1 MDNASMSFNDHSLDE
16 VNTKLVRVY
25 PLNHR
30 KVIKISVTVN
40 SKSHFS
46 NWNHCLYLD
55 GQIHYA
61 TALCSQLA
69 PGAQVLD
76 LGCGPGFYT
85 QLLAKRGFCCTGI
98 DFSPASITYAQQ
110 QAQVAGLDIDY
121 QLQDVRSY
129 RPTKMFD
136 FIMMTF
142 GELNVF
148 SAADAKSLL
157 KHCANWLTPSGKL
170 LVEVH
175 SFDEVKRQG
184 QAEPSWQR
192 HSQGLFLDAPH
203 LLLTEHA
210 WDEALQISSTL
221 FWVIEENGKVTRFG
235 SRMQAW
241 QDEEYLQ
248 LLNECGFNKIQRV
261 DTAVWPSSNTFEGKL
276 YTLMACY
283 KA

>member
-1 MDNASMSFNDHSLDE
+1 MNINKLISQHLPIRLSPNESKIPWNDADFSQRMLENHLSQEHDWASR
-16 VNTKLVRVY
+16 KLA
-25 PLNHR
+25 
-30 KVIKISVTVN
+30 VIERQVD
-40 SKSHFS
+40 
-46 NWNHCLYLD
+46 W
-55 GQIHYA
+55 
-61 TALCSQLA
+61 LCSQLA

-85 QLLAKRGFCCTGI
+85 QLLAKRGFCCTGV
-98 DFSPASITYAQQ
+98 DFSPASIAYAQQ
-110 QAQVAGLDIDY
+110 QAQAAGLDIDY
-121 QLQDVRSY
+121 QLLDVRSY
-129 RPTKMFD
+129 RPTKKFD
-136 FIMMTF
+136 FITMTF

>member
-1 MDNASMSFNDHSLDE
+1 MNINKLISQNLPIRLLPNESKIPWNDADFSQRMLENHLSQEHDWASR
-16 VNTKLVRVY
+16 KLA
-25 PLNHR
+25 
-30 KVIKISVTVN
+30 VIERQVD
-40 SKSHFS
+40 
-46 NWNHCLYLD
+46 W
-55 GQIHYA
+55 
-61 TALCSQLA
+61 LCSQLA

-85 QLLAKRGFCCTGI
+85 QLLAKRGFCCTGV

-110 QAQVAGLDIDY
+110 QAQAAGLDIDY
-121 QLQDVRSY
+121 QLLDVRSY
-129 RPTKMFD
+129 RPTKKFD

-157 KHCANWLTPSGKL
+157 KHCANWLTPNGKL

-192 HSQGLFLDAPH
+192 QSQGLFLDSPH

-210 WDEALQISSTL
+210 WDEALQTSSTL

-248 LLNECGFNKIQRV
+248 LLNECGFNNIQRI

-276 YTLMACY
+276 YTLMACS

>member
-1 MDNASMSFNDHSLDE
+1 MNINKLISQHLPIRLSPNESKIPWNDADFSQRMLENHLSQEHDWASR
-16 VNTKLVRVY
+16 KLA
-25 PLNHR
+25 
-30 KVIKISVTVN
+30 VIERQVD
-40 SKSHFS
+40 
-46 NWNHCLYLD
+46 W
-55 GQIHYA
+55 
-61 TALCSQLA
+61 LCSQLA
-69 PGAQVLD
+69 PGAKVLD

-85 QLLAKRGFCCTGI
+85 QLLAKRGFCCTGV
-98 DFSPASITYAQQ
+98 DFSPASIAYAQQ
-110 QAQVAGLDIDY
+110 QAQAAGLDIDY
-121 QLQDVRSY
+121 QLLDVRSY
-129 RPTKMFD
+129 RPTKKFD

-148 SAADAKSLL
+148 STADAKSLL
-157 KHCANWLTPSGKL
+157 KHCANWLMPNGKL

-184 QAEPSWQR
+184 LAEPSWQR

-210 WDEALQISSTL
+210 WDEALQTSSTL
-221 FWVIEENGKVTRFG
+221 FWVIEENGKVARFG

-248 LLNECGFNKIQRV
+248 LLNECGFNKIQRI
-261 DTAVWPSSNTFEGKL
+261 DTAEWPSSNTFEGKL
-276 YTLMACY
+276 YTLMACS

>member
-1 MDNASMSFNDHSLDE
+1 MNINKLISQHLPIRLSPNESKIPWNDADFSQRMLENHLSQEHDWASR
-16 VNTKLVRVY
+16 KLA
-25 PLNHR
+25 
-30 KVIKISVTVN
+30 VIERQVD
-40 SKSHFS
+40 
-46 NWNHCLYLD
+46 W
-55 GQIHYA
+55 
-61 TALCSQLA
+61 LCSQLA
-69 PGAQVLD
+69 PGAKVLD

-85 QLLAKRGFCCTGI
+85 QLLAKRGFCCTGV
-98 DFSPASITYAQQ
+98 DFSPASIAYAQQ
-110 QAQVAGLDIDY
+110 QAQAAGLDIDY
-121 QLQDVRSY
+121 QLLDVRSY
-129 RPTKMFD
+129 RPTKKFD

-157 KHCANWLTPSGKL
+157 KDCANWLTPNGKL

-184 QAEPSWQR
+184 QAKPSWQR

-210 WDEALQISSTL
+210 WDEALQTSSTL

-241 QDEEYLQ
+241 QDGEYLQ
-248 LLNECGFNKIQRV
+248 LLNECGFNKIQRI

-276 YTLMACY
+276 YTLMACS

>member
-1 MDNASMSFNDHSLDE
+1 MNINKLISQHLPIRLSPNESKIPWNDADFSQRMLENHLSQEHDWASR
-16 VNTKLVRVY
+16 KLA
-25 PLNHR
+25 
-30 KVIKISVTVN
+30 VIERQVD
-40 SKSHFS
+40 
-46 NWNHCLYLD
+46 W
-55 GQIHYA
+55 
-61 TALCSQLA
+61 LCSQLA
-69 PGAQVLD
+69 PGAKVLD

-85 QLLAKRGFCCTGI
+85 QLLAKRGFCCTGV
-98 DFSPASITYAQQ
+98 DFSPASIAYAQQ
-110 QAQVAGLDIDY
+110 QAQAAGLDIDY
-121 QLQDVRSY
+121 QLLGVRSY
-129 RPTKMFD
+129 RPTKKFD

-157 KHCANWLTPSGKL
+157 KHCANWLMPNGKL

-210 WDEALQISSTL
+210 WDEALQTSSTL

-241 QDEEYLQ
+241 QDGEYLQ
-248 LLNECGFNKIQRV
+248 LLNECGFNKIQRI
-261 DTAVWPSSNTFEGKL
+261 DTAEWPSSNTFEGKL
-276 YTLMACY
+276 YTLMACS

>member
-1 MDNASMSFNDHSLDE
+1 MNINKLISQHLPIRLLPNESKIPWNDAGFSQRMLENHLCQEHDWASR
-16 VNTKLVRVY
+16 KLA
-25 PLNHR
+25 
-30 KVIKISVTVN
+30 VIERQVD
-40 SKSHFS
+40 
-46 NWNHCLYLD
+46 W
-55 GQIHYA
+55 
-61 TALCSQLA
+61 LCSQLA

-85 QLLAKRGFCCTGI
+85 QLLAKRGFCCTGV

-110 QAQVAGLDIDY
+110 QAQTAGLDIDY
-121 QLQDVRSY
+121 QLLDVRSY
-129 RPTKMFD
+129 RPTKKFD

-157 KHCANWLTPSGKL
+157 KDCANWLTPNGKL

-210 WDEALQISSTL
+210 WDEALQTSSTL

-241 QDEEYLQ
+241 QDEEYRQ
-248 LLNECGFNKIQRV
+248 LLNECGFNKIQRI
-261 DTAVWPSSNTFEGKL
+261 DTAVWPSSHTFEGKL
-276 YTLMACY
+276 YTLMAC
-283 KA
+283 ATR

>member
-1 MDNASMSFNDHSLDE
+1 MNINKLISQHFPIRLLPNESKIPWNDADFSQRMLENHLSQEHDWASR
-16 VNTKLVRVY
+16 KLA
-25 PLNHR
+25 
-30 KVIKISVTVN
+30 VIERQVD
-40 SKSHFS
+40 
-46 NWNHCLYLD
+46 W
-55 GQIHYA
+55 
-61 TALCSQLA
+61 LCSQLA
-69 PGAQVLD
+69 PGAKVLD

-85 QLLAKRGFCCTGI
+85 QLLAKRGFCCTGV
-98 DFSPASITYAQQ
+98 DFSPASIAYAQQ
-110 QAQVAGLDIDY
+110 QAQAAGLDIDY
-121 QLQDVRSY
+121 QLLDVRSY
-129 RPTKMFD
+129 RPTKKFD

-157 KHCANWLTPSGKL
+157 EDCANWLTPNGKL

-210 WDEALQISSTL
+210 WDEALQTSSTL

-241 QDEEYLQ
+241 QDEGYLQ

-276 YTLMACY
+276 YTLMACS

>member
-1 MDNASMSFNDHSLDE
+1 MNINKLISQHLPIRLSPNKSKIPWNDADFSQRMLENHLSQEHDWASR
-16 VNTKLVRVY
+16 KLA
-25 PLNHR
+25 
-30 KVIKISVTVN
+30 VIERQVD
-40 SKSHFS
+40 
-46 NWNHCLYLD
+46 W
-55 GQIHYA
+55 
-61 TALCSQLA
+61 LCSQLA
-69 PGAQVLD
+69 PGAKVLD

-85 QLLAKRGFCCTGI
+85 QLLAKRGFCCTGV
-98 DFSPASITYAQQ
+98 DFSPASIAYAQQ
-110 QAQVAGLDIDY
+110 QAQAAGLDIDY
-121 QLQDVRSY
+121 QLLDVRSY
-129 RPTKMFD
+129 RPTKKFD

-148 SAADAKSLL
+148 STADAKSLL
-157 KHCANWLTPSGKL
+157 KHCANWLMPNGKL

-210 WDEALQISSTL
+210 WDEALQTSSTL
-221 FWVIEENGKVTRFG
+221 FWVIEENGKVARFG

-248 LLNECGFNKIQRV
+248 LLNECGFNKIQRI

-276 YTLMACY
+276 YTLMACS

>member
-1 MDNASMSFNDHSLDE
+1 MNINKLISQHLPIRLSPNESKIPWNDADFSQRMLENHLSQEHDWASR
-16 VNTKLVRVY
+16 KLA
-25 PLNHR
+25 
-30 KVIKISVTVN
+30 VIERQVD
-40 SKSHFS
+40 
-46 NWNHCLYLD
+46 W
-55 GQIHYA
+55 
-61 TALCSQLA
+61 LCSQLA

-85 QLLAKRGFCCTGI
+85 QLLAKRGFCCTGV
-98 DFSPASITYAQQ
+98 DFSPASIAYAQQ
-110 QAQVAGLDIDY
+110 QAQAAGLDIDY

-129 RPTKMFD
+129 RPTKKFD

-157 KHCANWLTPSGKL
+157 KDCANWLTLNGKL

-210 WDEALQISSTL
+210 WDEALQTSSTL
-221 FWVIEENGKVTRFG
+221 FWVIEENGKVARFG

-248 LLNECGFNKIQRV
+248 LLNECGFNKIQRI

-276 YTLMACY
+276 YTLMACS

>member
-1 MDNASMSFNDHSLDE
+1 MNINKLISQNLPIRLLPNESKIPWNDADFSQRMLENHLSQEHDWASR
-16 VNTKLVRVY
+16 KLA
-25 PLNHR
+25 
-30 KVIKISVTVN
+30 VIERQVD
-40 SKSHFS
+40 
-46 NWNHCLYLD
+46 W
-55 GQIHYA
+55 
-61 TALCSQLA
+61 LCSQLA

-85 QLLAKRGFCCTGI
+85 QLLAKRGFCCTGV

-110 QAQVAGLDIDY
+110 QAQAAGLDIDY
-121 QLQDVRSY
+121 QLLDVRSY
-129 RPTKMFD
+129 RPTKKFD

-157 KHCANWLTPSGKL
+157 KDCANWLTPNGKL

-184 QAEPSWQR
+184 QTEPSWQR

-210 WDEALQISSTL
+210 WDEALQTSSTL

-248 LLNECGFNKIQRV
+248 LLNECGFNKVQRV

-276 YTLMACY
+276 YTLMACS

>member
-1 MDNASMSFNDHSLDE
+1 MNINKLISQHLPIRLSPNESKIPWNDADFSQRMLENHLSQEHDWASR
-16 VNTKLVRVY
+16 KLA
-25 PLNHR
+25 
-30 KVIKISVTVN
+30 VIERQVD
-40 SKSHFS
+40 
-46 NWNHCLYLD
+46 W
-55 GQIHYA
+55 
-61 TALCSQLA
+61 LCSQLA

-85 QLLAKRGFCCTGI
+85 QLLAKRGFCCTGV
-98 DFSPASITYAQQ
+98 DFSPASIAYAQQ
-110 QAQVAGLDIDY
+110 QAQAAGLDIDY

-129 RPTKMFD
+129 RPTKKFD

-148 SAADAKSLL
+148 STADAKSLL
-157 KHCANWLTPSGKL
+157 KDYANWLMPNGKL

-210 WDEALQISSTL
+210 WDEALQTSSTL
-221 FWVIEENGKVTRFG
+221 FWVIEENGKVARFG

-248 LLNECGFNKIQRV
+248 LLNECGFNKIQRI

-276 YTLMACY
+276 YTLMACS

>member
-1 MDNASMSFNDHSLDE
+1 MNINKLISQHLPIRLSPNESKIPWNDADFSQRMLENHLSQEHDWASR
-16 VNTKLVRVY
+16 KLA
-25 PLNHR
+25 
-30 KVIKISVTVN
+30 VIERQVD
-40 SKSHFS
+40 
-46 NWNHCLYLD
+46 W
-55 GQIHYA
+55 
-61 TALCSQLA
+61 LCSQLA
-69 PGAQVLD
+69 PGAKVLD

-85 QLLAKRGFCCTGI
+85 QLLAKRGFCCTGV
-98 DFSPASITYAQQ
+98 DFSPASIAYAQQ
-110 QAQVAGLDIDY
+110 QAQAAGLDIDY
-121 QLQDVRSY
+121 QLLDVRSY
-129 RPTKMFD
+129 RPTKKFD

-157 KHCANWLTPSGKL
+157 KHCANWLMPNGKL

-210 WDEALQISSTL
+210 WDEALQTSSTL
-221 FWVIEENGKVTRFG
+221 FWVIEENGKVARFG

-248 LLNECGFNKIQRV
+248 LLNECGFNKIQQI
-261 DTAVWPSSNTFEGKL
+261 DTAEWPSSNTFEGKL
-276 YTLMACY
+276 YTLMACS

>member
-1 MDNASMSFNDHSLDE
+1 VIE
-16 VNTKLVRVY
+16 RQVN
-25 PLNHR
+25 
-30 KVIKISVTVN
+30 
-40 SKSHFS
+40 
-46 NWNHCLYLD
+46 W
-55 GQIHYA
+55 
-61 TALCSQLA
+61 LCSQLA

-85 QLLAKRGFCCTGI
+85 QLLAKRDFCCTGV

-110 QAQVAGLDIDY
+110 QAQTAGLDIDY
-121 QLQDVRSY
+121 QLLDVRSY
-129 RPTKMFD
+129 RPTKKFD

-148 SAADAKSLL
+148 SAADAKNLL
-157 KHCANWLTPSGKL
+157 KHCANWLMPNGKL
-170 LVEVH
+170 VVEVH

-210 WDEALQISSTL
+210 WDEALQTSSTL

-248 LLNECGFNKIQRV
+248 LLNECGFNNIQRI

-276 YTLMACY
+276 YTLMACS

>member
-1 MDNASMSFNDHSLDE
+1 M
-16 VNTKLVRVY
+16 
-25 PLNHR
+25 
-30 KVIKISVTVN
+30 
-40 SKSHFS
+40 
-46 NWNHCLYLD
+46 
-55 GQIHYA
+55 
-61 TALCSQLA
+61 A
-69 PGAQVLD
+69 PGAKVLD

-85 QLLAKRGFCCTGI
+85 QLLAKHGFCCTGV

-110 QAQVAGLDIDY
+110 QAQTAGLDIDY
-121 QLQDVRSY
+121 QLLDVRSY
-129 RPTKMFD
+129 RPTKKFD

-148 SAADAKSLL
+148 SAADAESLL
-157 KHCANWLTPSGKL
+157 KDCANWLMPNGKL

-175 SFDEVKRQG
+175 SFDEVKQQG

-210 WDEALQISSTL
+210 WDEALQTSSTL
-221 FWVIEENGKVTRFG
+221 FWVIEENGKVTRLG

-248 LLNECGFNKIQRV
+248 LLNECGFNKIQRI
-261 DTAVWPSSNTFEGKL
+261 DTAV
-276 YTLMACY
+276 
-283 KA
+283 

>member
-1 MDNASMSFNDHSLDE
+1 MNINKLISQHLPIRLLPNESKIPWNDADFSQRMLENHLSQEHDWASR
-16 VNTKLVRVY
+16 KLA
-25 PLNHR
+25 
-30 KVIKISVTVN
+30 VIERQVD
-40 SKSHFS
+40 
-46 NWNHCLYLD
+46 W
-55 GQIHYA
+55 
-61 TALCSQLA
+61 LCNQLA

-85 QLLAKRGFCCTGI
+85 QLLAKRGFCCTGV

-110 QAQVAGLDIDY
+110 QAQAAGLDIDY
-121 QLQDVRSY
+121 QLLDVRSY
-129 RPTKMFD
+129 RPTKKFD

-157 KHCANWLTPSGKL
+157 KHCANWLTPNGKL
-170 LVEVH
+170 LLEVH

-210 WDEALQISSTL
+210 WDEALQTSSTL

-241 QDEEYLQ
+241 QDGEYLQ
-248 LLNECGFNKIQRV
+248 LLNECGFNKIQQI

>member
-1 MDNASMSFNDHSLDE
+1 MNINKLISQHLPIRLSPNESKIPWNDADFSQRMLENHLSQEHDWASR
-16 VNTKLVRVY
+16 KLA
-25 PLNHR
+25 
-30 KVIKISVTVN
+30 VIERQVD
-40 SKSHFS
+40 
-46 NWNHCLYLD
+46 W
-55 GQIHYA
+55 
-61 TALCSQLA
+61 LCSQLA
-69 PGAQVLD
+69 PGAKVLD
-76 LGCGPGFYT
+76 LGCGPGYYT
-85 QLLAKRGFCCTGI
+85 QLLAKRGFCCTGV
-98 DFSPASITYAQQ
+98 DFSPASIAYAQQ
-110 QAQVAGLDIDY
+110 QAQAAGLDIDY
-121 QLQDVRSY
+121 QLLDVRSY
-129 RPTKMFD
+129 RPTKKFD

-148 SAADAKSLL
+148 STADAKSLL
-157 KHCANWLTPSGKL
+157 KDCANWLMPNGKL

-210 WDEALQISSTL
+210 WDEALQTSSTL
-221 FWVIEENGKVTRFG
+221 FWVIEENGKVARFG

-248 LLNECGFNKIQRV
+248 LLNECGFNKIQRI
-261 DTAVWPSSNTFEGKL
+261 DTAEWPSSNTFEGKL
-276 YTLMACY
+276 YTLMACS

>member
-1 MDNASMSFNDHSLDE
+1 MNINKLISQHLPIRLLPNESKIPWNDADFSQRMLENHLSQEHDWASR
-16 VNTKLVRVY
+16 KLA
-25 PLNHR
+25 
-30 KVIKISVTVN
+30 VIERQVD
-40 SKSHFS
+40 
-46 NWNHCLYLD
+46 W
-55 GQIHYA
+55 
-61 TALCSQLA
+61 LCSQLA
-69 PGAQVLD
+69 PGAKVLD

-85 QLLAKRGFCCTGI
+85 QLLAKRGFCCTGV
-98 DFSPASITYAQQ
+98 DFSPASIAYAQQ
-110 QAQVAGLDIDY
+110 QAQAAGLDIDY
-121 QLQDVRSY
+121 QLLDVRSY
-129 RPTKMFD
+129 RPTKKFD

-157 KHCANWLTPSGKL
+157 KHCANWLMPNGKL

-210 WDEALQISSTL
+210 WDEALQTSSTL
-221 FWVIEENGKVTRFG
+221 FWVIEENGKVARFG

-248 LLNECGFNKIQRV
+248 LLNECGFNKIQRI

-276 YTLMACY
+276 YTLMACS

>member
-1 MDNASMSFNDHSLDE
+1 MNINKLISQHLPIRLSPNESKIPWNDADFSQRMLENHLSQEHDWASR
-16 VNTKLVRVY
+16 KLA
-25 PLNHR
+25 
-30 KVIKISVTVN
+30 VIERQVD
-40 SKSHFS
+40 
-46 NWNHCLYLD
+46 W
-55 GQIHYA
+55 
-61 TALCSQLA
+61 LCSQLA
-69 PGAQVLD
+69 PGAKVLD

-85 QLLAKRGFCCTGI
+85 QLLAKRGFCCTGV

-110 QAQVAGLDIDY
+110 QAQTAGLDIDY
-121 QLQDVRSY
+121 QLLDVRSY
-129 RPTKMFD
+129 RPTKKFD

-157 KHCANWLTPSGKL
+157 EDCANWLTPNGKL

-210 WDEALQISSTL
+210 WDEALQTSSTL

-241 QDEEYLQ
+241 QDEGYLQ

-276 YTLMACY
+276 YTLMACS

>member
-1 MDNASMSFNDHSLDE
+1 MNINKLISQHLPIRLLPNESKIPWNDADFSHRMLENHLSQEHDWASR
-16 VNTKLVRVY
+16 KLA
-25 PLNHR
+25 
-30 KVIKISVTVN
+30 VIERQVD
-40 SKSHFS
+40 
-46 NWNHCLYLD
+46 W
-55 GQIHYA
+55 
-61 TALCSQLA
+61 LCSQLA
-69 PGAQVLD
+69 PGAKVLD

-85 QLLAKRGFCCTGI
+85 QLLAKRGFCCTGV

-110 QAQVAGLDIDY
+110 QAQTAGLDIDY
-121 QLQDVRSY
+121 QLLDVRSY
-129 RPTKMFD
+129 RPTKKFD

-157 KHCANWLTPSGKL
+157 KDCANWLTPNGKL

-210 WDEALQISSTL
+210 WDEALQTSSTL

-248 LLNECGFNKIQRV
+248 LLNECGFNKIQRI
-261 DTAVWPSSNTFEGKL
+261 DTAVWPSSNNFEGKL
-276 YTLMACY
+276 YTLMACS

>member
-1 MDNASMSFNDHSLDE
+1 MNINKLISQHLPIRLSPNESKIPWNDADFSQRMLENHLSQEHDWASR
-16 VNTKLVRVY
+16 KLA
-25 PLNHR
+25 
-30 KVIKISVTVN
+30 VIERQVD
-40 SKSHFS
+40 
-46 NWNHCLYLD
+46 W
-55 GQIHYA
+55 
-61 TALCSQLA
+61 LCSQLA
-69 PGAQVLD
+69 PGAKVLD

-85 QLLAKRGFCCTGI
+85 QLLAKRGFCCTGV
-98 DFSPASITYAQQ
+98 DFSPASIAYAQQ
-110 QAQVAGLDIDY
+110 QAQAAGLDIDY
-121 QLQDVRSY
+121 QLLDVRSY
-129 RPTKMFD
+129 RPTKKFD

-148 SAADAKSLL
+148 STADAKSLL
-157 KHCANWLTPSGKL
+157 KHCANWLMPNGKL

-210 WDEALQISSTL
+210 WDEALQTSSTL
-221 FWVIEENGKVTRFG
+221 FWVIEENGKVARFG

-248 LLNECGFNKIQRV
+248 LLNECGFNKIQRI
-261 DTAVWPSSNTFEGKL
+261 DTAEWPSSNTFEGKL
-276 YTLMACY
+276 YTLMACS

>member
-1 MDNASMSFNDHSLDE
+1 MNINKLISQHLPIRLSPNESKIPWNDADFSQRMLENHLSQEHDWASR
-16 VNTKLVRVY
+16 KLA
-25 PLNHR
+25 
-30 KVIKISVTVN
+30 VIERQVD
-40 SKSHFS
+40 
-46 NWNHCLYLD
+46 W
-55 GQIHYA
+55 
-61 TALCSQLA
+61 LCSQLA
-69 PGAQVLD
+69 PGAKVLD

-85 QLLAKRGFCCTGI
+85 QLLAKRGFCCTGV
-98 DFSPASITYAQQ
+98 DFSPASIAYAQQ
-110 QAQVAGLDIDY
+110 QAQAAGLDIDY
-121 QLQDVRSY
+121 QLLDVRSY
-129 RPTKMFD
+129 RPTKKFD

-148 SAADAKSLL
+148 STADAKSLL
-157 KHCANWLTPSGKL
+157 KHCANWLMPNGKL

-210 WDEALQISSTL
+210 WDEALQTSSTL
-221 FWVIEENGKVTRFG
+221 FWVIEENGKVARFG

-248 LLNECGFNKIQRV
+248 LLNECGFNKIQRI

-276 YTLMACY
+276 YTLMACS

>member
-1 MDNASMSFNDHSLDE
+1 MNINKLISQNLPIRLSPNESKIPWNDADFSQRMLENHLSQEHDWASR
-16 VNTKLVRVY
+16 KLA
-25 PLNHR
+25 
-30 KVIKISVTVN
+30 VIERQVD
-40 SKSHFS
+40 
-46 NWNHCLYLD
+46 W
-55 GQIHYA
+55 
-61 TALCSQLA
+61 LCSQLA

-85 QLLAKRGFCCTGI
+85 QLLAKRGFCCTGV
-98 DFSPASITYAQQ
+98 DFSPASIAYAQQ
-110 QAQVAGLDIDY
+110 QAQAAGLDIDY
-121 QLQDVRSY
+121 QLLDVRSY
-129 RPTKMFD
+129 RPTKKFD

>member
-1 MDNASMSFNDHSLDE
+1 MNINKLISQHLPIRLLPNESKIPWNDADFSQRMLENHLSQEHDWASR
-16 VNTKLVRVY
+16 KLA
-25 PLNHR
+25 
-30 KVIKISVTVN
+30 VIERQVD
-40 SKSHFS
+40 
-46 NWNHCLYLD
+46 W
-55 GQIHYA
+55 
-61 TALCSQLA
+61 LCSQLV

-85 QLLAKRGFCCTGI
+85 QLLAKRGFCCTGV

-110 QAQVAGLDIDY
+110 QAQTAGLNIDY
-121 QLQDVRSY
+121 QLLDVRSY
-129 RPTKMFD
+129 RPTKKFD

-157 KHCANWLTPSGKL
+157 KHCANWLMPNGKL

-192 HSQGLFLDAPH
+192 QSQGLFLDAPH

-210 WDEALQISSTL
+210 WDEAFQISSTL

-241 QDEEYLQ
+241 QDGEYLQ
-248 LLNECGFNKIQRV
+248 LLNECGFNKIQQI
-261 DTAVWPSSNTFEGKL
+261 DTAVWPSSNTFEDKL

>member
-1 MDNASMSFNDHSLDE
+1 MNINKLISQHLPIRLLPNESKIPWNDADFSQRMLENHLSQEHDWASR
-16 VNTKLVRVY
+16 KLA
-25 PLNHR
+25 
-30 KVIKISVTVN
+30 VIERQVD
-40 SKSHFS
+40 
-46 NWNHCLYLD
+46 W
-55 GQIHYA
+55 
-61 TALCSQLA
+61 LCSQLA
-69 PGAQVLD
+69 PGAKVLD

-85 QLLAKRGFCCTGI
+85 QLLAKRGFCCTGV

-110 QAQVAGLDIDY
+110 QAQTAGLDIDY
-121 QLQDVRSY
+121 QLLDVRSY
-129 RPTKMFD
+129 RPTKKFD

-157 KHCANWLTPSGKL
+157 KDCANWLTPNGKL

-210 WDEALQISSTL
+210 WDEALQTSSTL

-241 QDEEYLQ
+241 QDEGYLQ

-276 YTLMACY
+276 YTLMACS

>member
-1 MDNASMSFNDHSLDE
+1 MNINKLISQHLPIRLLPNESKIPWNDADFSQRMLENHLSQEHDWASR
-16 VNTKLVRVY
+16 KLA
-25 PLNHR
+25 
-30 KVIKISVTVN
+30 VIERQVD
-40 SKSHFS
+40 
-46 NWNHCLYLD
+46 W
-55 GQIHYA
+55 
-61 TALCSQLA
+61 LCSQLA
-69 PGAQVLD
+69 PGAKVLD

-85 QLLAKRGFCCTGI
+85 QLLAKRGFCCTGV
-98 DFSPASITYAQQ
+98 DFSPASIAYAQQ
-110 QAQVAGLDIDY
+110 QAQAAGLDIDY
-121 QLQDVRSY
+121 QLLDVRSY
-129 RPTKMFD
+129 RPTKKFD

-148 SAADAKSLL
+148 STADAKSLL
-157 KHCANWLTPSGKL
+157 KHCANWLMPNGKL

-210 WDEALQISSTL
+210 WDEALQTSSTL
-221 FWVIEENGKVTRFG
+221 FWVIEENGKVARFG

-248 LLNECGFNKIQRV
+248 LLNECGFNKIQRI

-276 YTLMACY
+276 YTLMACS

>member
-1 MDNASMSFNDHSLDE
+1 MNINKLISQHLPIRLLPNESKIPWNDADFSQRMLENHLSQEHDWASR
-16 VNTKLVRVY
+16 KLA
-25 PLNHR
+25 
-30 KVIKISVTVN
+30 VIERQVD
-40 SKSHFS
+40 
-46 NWNHCLYLD
+46 W
-55 GQIHYA
+55 
-61 TALCSQLA
+61 LCSQLV

-85 QLLAKRGFCCTGI
+85 QLLAKRGFCCTGV

-110 QAQVAGLDIDY
+110 QAQTAGLNIDY
-121 QLQDVRSY
+121 QLLDVRSY
-129 RPTKMFD
+129 RPTKKFD

-157 KHCANWLTPSGKL
+157 KHCANWLMPNGKL

-192 HSQGLFLDAPH
+192 QSQGLFLDAPH

-210 WDEALQISSTL
+210 WDEAFQISSTL

-241 QDEEYLQ
+241 QDGEYLQ
-248 LLNECGFNKIQRV
+248 LLNECGFNKIQRI

>member
-1 MDNASMSFNDHSLDE
+1 MNINKLISQHLPIRLLPNESKIPWNDADFSQRMLENHLSQEHDWASR
-16 VNTKLVRVY
+16 KLA
-25 PLNHR
+25 
-30 KVIKISVTVN
+30 VIERQVD
-40 SKSHFS
+40 
-46 NWNHCLYLD
+46 W
-55 GQIHYA
+55 
-61 TALCSQLA
+61 LCSQLV

-85 QLLAKRGFCCTGI
+85 QLLAKRGFCCTGV

-110 QAQVAGLDIDY
+110 QAQTAGLNIDY
-121 QLQDVRSY
+121 QLLDVRSY
-129 RPTKMFD
+129 RPTKKFD

-157 KHCANWLTPSGKL
+157 KHCANWLMPNGKL

-192 HSQGLFLDAPH
+192 QSQGLFLDAPH

-241 QDEEYLQ
+241 QDGEYLQ
-248 LLNECGFNKIQRV
+248 LLNECGFNKIQQI

>member
-1 MDNASMSFNDHSLDE
+1 MNINKLISQHLPIRLSPNESKIPWNDADFSQRMLE
-16 VNTKLVRVY
+16 
-25 PLNHR
+25 NHR
-30 KVIKISVTVN
+30 SQEHDWASRKLAVIERQVD
-40 SKSHFS
+40 
-46 NWNHCLYLD
+46 W
-55 GQIHYA
+55 
-61 TALCSQLA
+61 LCSQLA
-69 PGAQVLD
+69 PGAKVLD

-85 QLLAKRGFCCTGI
+85 QLLAKRGFCCTGV
-98 DFSPASITYAQQ
+98 DFSPASIAYAQQ
-110 QAQVAGLDIDY
+110 QAQAAGLDIDY
-121 QLQDVRSY
+121 QLLDVRSY
-129 RPTKMFD
+129 RPTKKFD

-157 KHCANWLTPSGKL
+157 KDCANWLTPNGKL

-210 WDEALQISSTL
+210 WDEALQTSSTL

-241 QDEEYLQ
+241 QDGEYLQ
-248 LLNECGFNKIQRV
+248 LLNECGFNKIQRI
-261 DTAVWPSSNTFEGKL
+261 DTAEWPSSNTFEGKL
-276 YTLMACY
+276 YTLMACS

>member
-1 MDNASMSFNDHSLDE
+1 MNINKLINQHLPIRLSPNESKIPWNDADFSLRMLENHLSQEHDWASR
-16 VNTKLVRVY
+16 KLA
-25 PLNHR
+25 
-30 KVIKISVTVN
+30 VIERQVD
-40 SKSHFS
+40 
-46 NWNHCLYLD
+46 W
-55 GQIHYA
+55 
-61 TALCSQLA
+61 LCSQLA

-85 QLLAKRGFCCTGI
+85 QLLAKRGFCCTGV

-110 QAQVAGLDIDY
+110 QAQTAGLDIDY
-121 QLQDVRSY
+121 QLLDVRSY
-129 RPTKMFD
+129 RPTKKFD

-157 KHCANWLTPSGKL
+157 KDCANWLTPNGKL

-184 QAEPSWQR
+184 LAEPSWQR

-210 WDEALQISSTL
+210 WDEALQTSSTL

-248 LLNECGFNKIQRV
+248 LLNECGFNKIQRI
-261 DTAVWPSSNTFEGKL
+261 DTAVWPSSHTFEGKL
-276 YTLMACY
+276 YTLMAG
-283 KA
+283 ATR

>member
-1 MDNASMSFNDHSLDE
+1 MNINKLISQHFPIRLLPNESKIPWNDADFSQRMLENHLSQEHDWASR
-16 VNTKLVRVY
+16 KLA
-25 PLNHR
+25 
-30 KVIKISVTVN
+30 VIERQVD
-40 SKSHFS
+40 
-46 NWNHCLYLD
+46 WLY
-55 GQIHYA
+55 
-61 TALCSQLA
+61 SQLA
-69 PGAQVLD
+69 PGAKVLD

-85 QLLAKRGFCCTGI
+85 QLLAKRGFCCTGV
-98 DFSPASITYAQQ
+98 DFSPASIAYAQQ
-110 QAQVAGLDIDY
+110 QAQAAGLDIDY
-121 QLQDVRSY
+121 QLLDVRSY
-129 RPTKMFD
+129 RPTKKFD

-157 KHCANWLTPSGKL
+157 KDCANWLTPNGKL

-210 WDEALQISSTL
+210 WDEALQTSSTL

>member
-1 MDNASMSFNDHSLDE
+1 MNINKLISQHLPIRLSPNESKIPWNDADFSQRMLENHLSQEHDWASR
-16 VNTKLVRVY
+16 KLA
-25 PLNHR
+25 
-30 KVIKISVTVN
+30 VIERQVD
-40 SKSHFS
+40 
-46 NWNHCLYLD
+46 W
-55 GQIHYA
+55 
-61 TALCSQLA
+61 LCSQLA

-85 QLLAKRGFCCTGI
+85 QLLAKRGFCCTGV
-98 DFSPASITYAQQ
+98 DFSPASIAYAQQ
-110 QAQVAGLDIDY
+110 QAQAAGLDIDY
-121 QLQDVRSY
+121 QLLDVRSY
-129 RPTKMFD
+129 RPTKKFD

>member
-1 MDNASMSFNDHSLDE
+1 MNINKLISQHLPIRLSPNESKIPWNNADFNQRMLKNHLCQEHDWASRKLAVIE
-16 VNTKLVRVY
+16 RQVN
-25 PLNHR
+25 
-30 KVIKISVTVN
+30 
-40 SKSHFS
+40 
-46 NWNHCLYLD
+46 WLY
-55 GQIHYA
+55 
-61 TALCSQLA
+61 SQLA

-85 QLLAKRGFCCTGI
+85 QLLAKRGFCCTGV

-110 QAQVAGLDIDY
+110 QAQAAGLDIDY

-129 RPTKMFD
+129 RPTKKFD

-148 SAADAKSLL
+148 SAADAKNLL
-157 KHCANWLTPSGKL
+157 KHCANWLMPNGKL
-170 LVEVH
+170 VIEVH

-221 FWVIEENGKVTRFG
+221 FWVIKENGKVTRFG

-241 QDEEYLQ
+241 QDGEYLQ
-248 LLNECGFNKIQRV
+248 LLNECGFNKIQQI

>member
-1 MDNASMSFNDHSLDE
+1 MNINKLISQHLPIRLLPNESKIPWNDADFSQRMLENHLSQEHDWASR
-16 VNTKLVRVY
+16 KLA
-25 PLNHR
+25 
-30 KVIKISVTVN
+30 VIERQVD
-40 SKSHFS
+40 
-46 NWNHCLYLD
+46 W
-55 GQIHYA
+55 
-61 TALCSQLA
+61 LCSQLA
-69 PGAQVLD
+69 PGAKVLD

-85 QLLAKRGFCCTGI
+85 QLLAKRGFCCTGV
-98 DFSPASITYAQQ
+98 DFSPASIAYAQQ
-110 QAQVAGLDIDY
+110 QAQTAGLDIDY
-121 QLQDVRSY
+121 QLLDVRSY
-129 RPTKMFD
+129 RPTKKFD

-157 KHCANWLTPSGKL
+157 KDCANWLTPNGKL

-210 WDEALQISSTL
+210 WDEALQTSSTL

-241 QDEEYLQ
+241 QDEGYLQ
-248 LLNECGFNKIQRV
+248 LLMSVASTRFSG
-261 DTAVWPSSNTFEGKL
+261 
-276 YTLMACY
+276 
-283 KA
+283 

>member
-1 MDNASMSFNDHSLDE
+1 MNINKLISRHLPIRLSPNESKIPWNDADFSQRMLENHLSQEHDWASR
-16 VNTKLVRVY
+16 KLA
-25 PLNHR
+25 
-30 KVIKISVTVN
+30 VIERQVD
-40 SKSHFS
+40 
-46 NWNHCLYLD
+46 W
-55 GQIHYA
+55 
-61 TALCSQLA
+61 LCSQLA

-98 DFSPASITYAQQ
+98 DFSPASIVYAQQ
-110 QAQVAGLDIDY
+110 QAQAAGLDIDY
-121 QLQDVRSY
+121 QLLDVRSY
-129 RPTKMFD
+129 RPTKKFD

-148 SAADAKSLL
+148 SAADTKCLL
-157 KHCANWLTPSGKL
+157 KHCANWLTPNGKL
-170 LVEVH
+170 LMEVH

-210 WDEALQISSTL
+210 WDEALQTSSTL

-248 LLNECGFNKIQRV
+248 LLNECGFNKIQQI

-276 YTLMACY
+276 YTLMACS

>member
-1 MDNASMSFNDHSLDE
+1 MNINKLISQHLPIRLSPNESKIPWNDADFSQRMLENHLSQEHDWASR
-16 VNTKLVRVY
+16 KLA
-25 PLNHR
+25 
-30 KVIKISVTVN
+30 VIERQVD
-40 SKSHFS
+40 
-46 NWNHCLYLD
+46 W
-55 GQIHYA
+55 
-61 TALCSQLA
+61 LCSQLA
-69 PGAQVLD
+69 PGAKVLD

-85 QLLAKRGFCCTGI
+85 QLLAKRGFCCTGV

-110 QAQVAGLDIDY
+110 QAQTAGLDIDY
-121 QLQDVRSY
+121 QLLDVRSY
-129 RPTKMFD
+129 RPTKKFD

-157 KHCANWLTPSGKL
+157 EDCANWLTPNGKL

-210 WDEALQISSTL
+210 WDEALQTSSTL

-241 QDEEYLQ
+241 QDEGYLQ

>member
-1 MDNASMSFNDHSLDE
+1 MNINKLISQHLPVRLSPNESKIPWNDADFSQRMLENHLSQEHDWASR
-16 VNTKLVRVY
+16 KLA
-25 PLNHR
+25 
-30 KVIKISVTVN
+30 VIERQVD
-40 SKSHFS
+40 
-46 NWNHCLYLD
+46 W
-55 GQIHYA
+55 
-61 TALCSQLA
+61 LCSQLA
-69 PGAQVLD
+69 PGAKVLD
-76 LGCGPGFYT
+76 LGCGPGYYT
-85 QLLAKRGFCCTGI
+85 QLLAKRGFCCTGV
-98 DFSPASITYAQQ
+98 DFSPASIAYAQQ
-110 QAQVAGLDIDY
+110 QAQAAGLDIDY
-121 QLQDVRSY
+121 QLLDVRSY
-129 RPTKMFD
+129 RPTKKFD

-157 KHCANWLTPSGKL
+157 KHCANWLTPNGKL

-210 WDEALQISSTL
+210 WDEALQTSSTL

-241 QDEEYLQ
+241 QDEGYLQ

-276 YTLMACY
+276 YTLMACS

>member
-1 MDNASMSFNDHSLDE
+1 MNINKLISQHLPIRLSPNESKIPWNDADFSQRMLENHLSQEHDWASR
-16 VNTKLVRVY
+16 KLA
-25 PLNHR
+25 
-30 KVIKISVTVN
+30 VIERQVD
-40 SKSHFS
+40 
-46 NWNHCLYLD
+46 W
-55 GQIHYA
+55 
-61 TALCSQLA
+61 LCSQLA
-69 PGAQVLD
+69 PGAKVLD

-85 QLLAKRGFCCTGI
+85 QLLAKRGFCCTGV
-98 DFSPASITYAQQ
+98 DFSPASIAYAQQ
-110 QAQVAGLDIDY
+110 QAQAAGLDIDY
-121 QLQDVRSY
+121 QLLDVRSY
-129 RPTKMFD
+129 RPTKKFD

-148 SAADAKSLL
+148 STADAKSLL
-157 KHCANWLTPSGKL
+157 KHCANWLTPNGKL

-210 WDEALQISSTL
+210 WDEALQTSSTL

-241 QDEEYLQ
+241 QDGEYLQ
-248 LLNECGFNKIQRV
+248 LLNECGFNKIQRI
-261 DTAVWPSSNTFEGKL
+261 DTAEWPSSNTFEGKL
-276 YTLMACY
+276 YTLMACS

>member
-1 MDNASMSFNDHSLDE
+1 MNINKLISQNLPIRLLPNESKIPWNDADFSQRMLENHLSQEHDWASR
-16 VNTKLVRVY
+16 KLA
-25 PLNHR
+25 
-30 KVIKISVTVN
+30 VIERQVD
-40 SKSHFS
+40 
-46 NWNHCLYLD
+46 W
-55 GQIHYA
+55 
-61 TALCSQLA
+61 LCSQLA

-85 QLLAKRGFCCTGI
+85 QLLAKRGFCCTGV

-110 QAQVAGLDIDY
+110 QAQAAGLDIDY
-121 QLQDVRSY
+121 QLLDVRSY
-129 RPTKMFD
+129 RPTKKFD

-157 KHCANWLTPSGKL
+157 KHCANWLTPNGKL

-192 HSQGLFLDAPH
+192 QSQGLFLDAPH

-210 WDEALQISSTL
+210 WDEALQTSSTL
-221 FWVIEENGKVTRFG
+221 FWVIEENGKVARFG

-248 LLNECGFNKIQRV
+248 LLNECGFNKIQRI
-261 DTAVWPSSNTFEGKL
+261 DTAEWPSSNTFEGKL
-276 YTLMACY
+276 YTLMACS

>member
-1 MDNASMSFNDHSLDE
+1 MIERQVD
-16 VNTKLVRVY
+16 
-25 PLNHR
+25 
-30 KVIKISVTVN
+30 
-40 SKSHFS
+40 
-46 NWNHCLYLD
+46 W
-55 GQIHYA
+55 
-61 TALCSQLA
+61 LCSQLA

-85 QLLAKRGFCCTGI
+85 QLLAKRGFCCTGV

-110 QAQVAGLDIDY
+110 QAQTAGLDIDY
-121 QLQDVRSY
+121 QLLDVRSY
-129 RPTKMFD
+129 RPTKKFD

-157 KHCANWLTPSGKL
+157 KDCANWLMPNGKL

-184 QAEPSWQR
+184 LAEPSWQR

-210 WDEALQISSTL
+210 WDEALQTSSTL

-248 LLNECGFNKIQRV
+248 LLNECGFNKIRRI
-261 DTAVWPSSNTFEGKL
+261 DTAVRPSSHTFEGKL
-276 YTLMACY
+276 YTLMAC
-283 KA
+283 ATR

>member
-1 MDNASMSFNDHSLDE
+1 MNINKLISQHLPIRLLPNESKIPWNDADFSQRMLENHLSQEHDWASR
-16 VNTKLVRVY
+16 KLA
-25 PLNHR
+25 
-30 KVIKISVTVN
+30 VIERQVD
-40 SKSHFS
+40 
-46 NWNHCLYLD
+46 W
-55 GQIHYA
+55 
-61 TALCSQLA
+61 LCSQLA
-69 PGAQVLD
+69 PGAKVLD

-85 QLLAKRGFCCTGI
+85 QLLAKRGFCCTGV
-98 DFSPASITYAQQ
+98 DFSPASIAYAQQ
-110 QAQVAGLDIDY
+110 QAQAAGLDIDY
-121 QLQDVRSY
+121 QLLDVRSY
-129 RPTKMFD
+129 RPTKKFD

-148 SAADAKSLL
+148 STADAKSLL
-157 KHCANWLTPSGKL
+157 KHCANWLMPNGKL

-210 WDEALQISSTL
+210 WDEALQTSSTL

-276 YTLMACY
+276 YTLMACS